1 MSSPD
6 YPDSALPP
14 SRFRSVWRA
23 SGPMRG
29 AVAAGAIGGLVVG
42 GVGGRIVMR
51 LVAIMDPS
59 SDGARTDFG
68 GTAGEITLG
77 GTLNLVII
85 TTIAGVAG
93 GFAYM
98 LLRRWILGSGARRGL
113 LFGLGVALVPAIP
126 IVNEDNPDLQIFEPV
141 LVIVAMLWL
150 LFLLYGLAV
159 GWLADAFHPAPPASE
174 RRRTVMAVHGVLAAV
189 VGLFLIV
196 NVVNVM
202 GIVDGAGTCLSA
214 NDNGG
219 CAVPAASTEA
229 P

>member
-1 MSSPD
+1 MSKAS
-6 YPDSALPP
+6 LPQK
-14 SRFRSVWRA
+14 VWRW
-23 SGPMRG
+23 SGAARG
-29 AVAAGAIGGLVVG
+29 AAAAGAIAGLIVG
-42 GVGGRIVMR
+42 GGGGRMVMR

-85 TTIAGVAG
+85 TTFAGVAG

-98 LLRRWILGSGARRGL
+98 LLRRWIPGSGARRGL
-113 LFGLGVALVPAIP
+113 LFGLGVALVPAIVN
-126 IVNEDNPDLQIFEPV
+126 VNEDNPDLQIFEPV

-159 GWLADAFHPAPPASE
+159 GRLADAFHRAPPASE
-174 RRRTVMAVHGVLAAV
+174 RRRTVMAVRGVLAAV
-189 VGLFLIV
+189 AGLFLIV
-196 NVVNVM
+196 NVINVM

-214 NDNGG
+214 DQNGG

>member
-1 MSSPD
+1 MTTASE
-6 YPDSALPP
+6 
-14 SRFRSVWRA
+14 SRAQTVWRR
-23 SGPMRG
+23 SGAARG
-29 AVAAGAIGGLVVG
+29 AAAAGAIAGLLVG
-42 GVGGRIVMR
+42 GGAGRIVMR

-59 SDGARTDFG
+59 SDVARTDFG

-77 GTLNLVII
+77 GTLNLALI
-85 TTIAGVAG
+85 TTMAGVAG

-98 LLRRWILGSGARRGL
+98 LLRRWIPGSGARRGL
-113 LFGLGVALVPAIP
+113 LFGLGVALGPAI
-126 IVNEDNPDLQIFEPV
+126 INVNEDNPDLQIFEPV

-174 RRRTVMAVHGVLAAV
+174 RRRTVMAVHGVLVAV

-219 CAVPAASTEA
+219 CAVPAADTVA